1 MIHRD
6 LHRGVPNDKV
16 STDDVSVDSAAHVD
30 AITIPTRGIIFHD
43 VVAGVDTDA
52 EVTAEGCT
60 LISVPE
66 KPVPTE
72 PVASAS
78 TRPGQSYAAAATGWD
93 PVSYGNVV
101 VQLVAGA
108 SVDQNTGH
116 AVGRRRHT
124 PHCNAGGRD
133 EPNTRGP
140 ELPDQAGS

>member
-16 STDDVSVDSAAHVD
+16 STDDVSMDSGAHVD

-108 SVDQNTGH
+108 SVHQNTGH
-116 AVGRRRHT
+116 AVG
-124 PHCNAGGRD
+124 
-133 EPNTRGP
+133 
-140 ELPDQAGS
+140 